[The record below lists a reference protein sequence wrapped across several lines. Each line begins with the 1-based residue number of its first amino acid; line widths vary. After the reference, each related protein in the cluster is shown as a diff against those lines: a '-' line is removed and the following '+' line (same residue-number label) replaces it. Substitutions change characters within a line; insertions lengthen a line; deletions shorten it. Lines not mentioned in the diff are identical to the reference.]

1 MYSGK
6 LVFSQ
11 LMSYLP
17 RKAFRRCVARYRG
30 DYKVQQFS
38 CWDQYCCM
46 AFAQLTGRESLRD
59 IEACLRA
66 QQAKL
71 YHMGIRGRVSRSTLA
86 DANAHRDWRMY
97 ADFAHLLIHRARA
110 LYQEEDFGV
119 DLDDTVYALDSTTID
134 LCLSVFPWAQFRQ
147 TKSAVKLHTLLDLRG
162 PIPTTAW
169 ITPARL
175 HDVNL
180 LDTLLPEPGAL
191 YLMDRAYLDYRRLY
205 GLHQAHASFIIRAK
219 SNLQFRRQYS
229 QPVDKTTG
237 LRCDHIG
244 VLTGFYAQQR
254 YPDQLRRIKFH
265 DAETDRTFIFLTNNR
280 TLPALTICQLSQCRW
295 QVELFFK
302 WIKQHLRIQSFFGT
316 SINAVKT
323 QLWIAISVYVLVA
336 IIVKEQELDL
346 SLYTFLQII
355 SVTVF
360 EKVDI
365 LQLVTAP
372 DYTIMEGHFANQLKL
387 FEL

>member
-17 RKAFRRCVARYRG
+17 RKAFRRCVARYQG
-30 DYKVQQFS
+30 DYKVQRFS

-46 AFAQLTGRESLRD
+46 AFAQLTGRESLQD

-66 QQAKL
+66 QQVKL

-97 ADFAHLLIHRARA
+97 ADFAHLLTHRARG

-162 PIPTTAW
+162 PIPTSAW
-169 ITPARL
+169 ITPARI

-180 LDTLLPEPGAL
+180 LDELLPEPGAL
-191 YLMDRAYLDYRRLY
+191 YLMDRAYLDFRRLHA
-205 GLHQAHASFIIRAK
+205 LHHAHTRSTGRLASAVIK
-219 SNLQFRRQYS
+219 SVS
-229 QPVDKTTG
+229 
-237 LRCDHIG
+237 
-244 VLTGFYAQQR
+244 
-254 YPDQLRRIKFH
+254 
-265 DAETDRTFIFLTNNR
+265 
-280 TLPALTICQLSQCRW
+280 
-295 QVELFFK
+295 
-302 WIKQHLRIQSFFGT
+302 
-316 SINAVKT
+316 
-323 QLWIAISVYVLVA
+323 
-336 IIVKEQELDL
+336 
-346 SLYTFLQII
+346 
-355 SVTVF
+355 
-360 EKVDI
+360 
-365 LQLVTAP
+365 
-372 DYTIMEGHFANQLKL
+372 
-387 FEL
+387 

>member
-1 MYSGK
+1 MYAGK
-6 LVFSQ
+6 LVFAQ
-11 LMSYLP
+11 LMSSVP
-17 RKAFRRCVARYRG
+17 RKAFRRCVTRYRG
-30 DYKVQQFS
+30 DYKVHQFS

-97 ADFAHLLIHRARA
+97 ADFAHLLIHRART
-110 LYQEEDFGV
+110 LYHDEDFGV
-119 DLDDTVYALDSTTID
+119 DLDETVYALDSTTID

-169 ITPARL
+169 ITPARI

-180 LDTLLPEPGAL
+180 LDALLPEPGAL
-191 YLMDRAYLDYRRLY
+191 YLMDRGYIDYERLY
-205 GLHQAHASFIIRAK
+205 ALQHAAAFFVIRAK
-219 SNLQFRRQYS
+219 KNLQFRRQYS
-229 QPVDKTTG
+229 HPVDKTTG
-237 LRCDHIG
+237 LRCDQIG
-244 VLTGFYAQQR
+244 VLTGFYTRQH
-254 YPDQLRRIKFH
+254 YPDQLRRIKFY
-265 DAETDRTFIFLTNNR
+265 DAESDRTFIFLTNNR
-280 TLPALTICQLSQCRW
+280 TLPALTICQLYQCRW

-316 SINAVKT
+316 SMNAVKT
-323 QLWIAISVYVLVA
+323 QLWIAISVYVLMA
-336 IIVKEQELDL
+336 IIVKEQDLDC

-365 LQLVTAP
+365 LQLVTAA
-372 DYTIMEGHFANQLKL
+372 DYTSLERRFGNQLKL
-387 FEL
+387 FDL

>member
-1 MYSGK
+1 
-6 LVFSQ
+6 
-11 LMSYLP
+11 
-17 RKAFRRCVARYRG
+17 
-30 DYKVQQFS
+30 
-38 CWDQYCCM
+38 M

-97 ADFAHLLIHRARA
+97 ADFAHILIHRARA

-162 PIPTTAW
+162 PIPTRDW
-169 ITPARL
+169 ITPARI

-191 YLMDRAYLDYRRLY
+191 YLMDRAYLD
-205 GLHQAHASFIIRAK
+205 
-219 SNLQFRRQYS
+219 FR
-229 QPVDKTTG
+229 
-237 LRCDHIG
+237 
-244 VLTGFYAQQR
+244 
-254 YPDQLRRIKFH
+254 
-265 DAETDRTFIFLTNNR
+265 
-280 TLPALTICQLSQCRW
+280 RW

-302 WIKQHLRIQSFFGT
+302 WMKQHLRIQSFFGT

-346 SLYTFLQII
+346 SLYTFLQIL
-355 SVTVF
+355 SVTLF

-365 LQLVTAP
+365 LQLVTAF
-372 DYTIMEGHFANQLKL
+372 DYTFAEDLLANQLKL
-387 FEL
+387 FEI

>member
-1 MYSGK
+1 
-6 LVFSQ
+6 
-11 LMSYLP
+11 
-17 RKAFRRCVARYRG
+17 
-30 DYKVQQFS
+30 
-38 CWDQYCCM
+38 
-46 AFAQLTGRESLRD
+46 
-59 IEACLRA
+59 
-66 QQAKL
+66 
-71 YHMGIRGRVSRSTLA
+71 MGIRGRVSRSTLA

-162 PIPTTAW
+162 PIPTSAW
-169 ITPARL
+169 ITPARI

-191 YLMDRAYLDYRRLY
+191 YLMDRAYLDFRRLHA
-205 GLHQAHASFIIRAK
+205 LHQAHASFIIRAK

-229 QPVDKTTG
+229 QPVDKATG
-237 LRCDHIG
+237 LRCDQIG
-244 VLTGFYAQQR
+244 VLTGFYAKQR
-254 YPDQLRRIKFH
+254 YPDQLRRIKFY

-280 TLPALTICQLSQCRW
+280 TLPALTICQLYQCRW

-346 SLYTFLQII
+346 SLYTFLQIL

-365 LQLVTAP
+365 LQLVTAS
-372 DYTIMEGHFANQLKL
+372 DYTSAEDHLANQLKL